1 MSAIKICPKC
11 GKENDHMFVRCVHCG
26 TSLDGAAVVNVA
38 SASTSA
44 SENAAGNTSVNVS
57 AKASTSSATS
67 NRVAEAIKVIA
78 ILVYIG
84 GALVG
89 VSLAGYSMVGLLIG
103 LVSGFFYGT
112 MLLGFAEIIRL
123 LHEINQK
130 K

>member
-1 MSAIKICPKC
+1 
-11 GKENDHMFVRCVHCG
+11 MFVRCVHCG

-57 AKASTSSATS
+57 AEASTSSATS

-84 GALVG
+84 GVLVG
-89 VSLAGYSMVGLLIG
+89 VGLAGYSTAVLIG

>member
-57 AKASTSSATS
+57 AEASTSSATS

-84 GALVG
+84 GV
-89 VSLAGYSMVGLLIG
+89 LIG